1 MNIAVGNSE
10 EDVYFMSDE
19 IICPVEHINRVKNN
33 SGGMHVFTENDI
45 KNNTRSAWLTD
56 RQIKNKVNKLDNLK
70 IGHFD
75 IMLVDIEGFEYPF
88 LLGAQTEIK
97 KNMPI
102 IIIEIWNNYKR
113 KRENMIETQEDVI
126 NYITSLNYMLVK
138 QIGDDFIFEPIT
150 K

>member
-1 MNIAVGNSE
+1 
-10 EDVYFMSDE
+10 
-19 IICPVEHINRVKNN
+19 
-33 SGGMHVFTENDI
+33 
-45 KNNTRSAWLTD
+45 
-56 RQIKNKVNKLDNLK
+56 
-70 IGHFD
+70 
-75 IMLVDIEGFEYPF
+75 
-88 LLGAQTEIK
+88 
-97 KNMPI
+97 MPI